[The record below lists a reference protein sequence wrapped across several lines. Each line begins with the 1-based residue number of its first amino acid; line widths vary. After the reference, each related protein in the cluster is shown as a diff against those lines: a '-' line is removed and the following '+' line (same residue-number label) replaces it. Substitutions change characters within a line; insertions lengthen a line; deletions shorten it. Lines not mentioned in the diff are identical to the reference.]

1 MNLHRIDHACDVVR
15 IHVET
20 LSYSLRR
27 PAGPLLALDDA
38 IKTGGFIHPMTM
50 DASRLRQAIREMRDL
65 ANEVETRL
73 LALQENEKATRLQAA
88 D

>member
-15 IHVET
+15 IHVDT

-27 PAGPLLALDDA
+27 VAGPLVALDDA
-38 IKTGGFIHPMTM
+38 AKTGGFIHPLNM
-50 DASRLRQAIREMRDL
+50 DASKLRQSIKEMREL

-73 LALQENEKATRLQAA
+73 LALQENEKKTRLQAA
-88 D
+88 G